1 MCSFGRWDMANS
13 RSLLSAARAQAL
25 LAGETNASKVGKPG
39 KKSAVTG
46 AKMAE
51 GEAACRQA
59 KAKAKK

>member
-1 MCSFGRWDMANS
+1 MANS